1 MRLDRLD
8 KRHWAGCATDLYESV
23 VLLGPCPPP
32 KLAKERH
39 SDDRLHVWCLKS
51 CNPMAKRSAPW
62 EGGKVYPVELGESFV
77 SHHAFHTLKY
87 DFKPKSIDYD
97 SLGTLAS
104 DGRNIQV
111 TLKVRLRLKEPPHA
125 HP

>member
-1 MRLDRLD
+1 M
-8 KRHWAGCATDLYESV
+8 
-23 VLLGPCPPP
+23 
-32 KLAKERH
+32 
-39 SDDRLHVWCLKS
+39 
-51 CNPMAKRSAPW
+51 
-62 EGGKVYPVELGESFV
+62 YPVELGESFV

-111 TLKVRLRLKEPPHA
+111 TLKVRLRLKEPPTRTLETFSTKFLDVLFILHSGLVHTRSDLVA
-125 HP
+125 SNVLRCPITL